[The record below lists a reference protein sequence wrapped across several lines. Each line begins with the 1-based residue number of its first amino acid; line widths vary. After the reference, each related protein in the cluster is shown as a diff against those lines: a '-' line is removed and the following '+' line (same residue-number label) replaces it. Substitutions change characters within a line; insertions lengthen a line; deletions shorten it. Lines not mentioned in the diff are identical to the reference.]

1 MSAGLCLAVLT
12 GIPLCS
18 WHTHAEAAGTGPALR
33 IRLWGRGAWSILYC
47 EPAVCQDH
55 AWRRISWGPL
65 GTQDGGRPLS
75 QVRMQAELSSESKVT
90 LSKVTPLA
98 SYRQYGL
105 EVTFLGANA
114 HSRLPCCC

>member
-1 MSAGLCLAVLT
+1 
-12 GIPLCS
+12 
-18 WHTHAEAAGTGPALR
+18 
-33 IRLWGRGAWSILYC
+33 
-47 EPAVCQDH
+47 
-55 AWRRISWGPL
+55 
-65 GTQDGGRPLS
+65 
-75 QVRMQAELSSESKVT
+75 MQAELSSESKVT